1 MGNVKLQESLH
12 PKLLIQ
18 LDNVH
23 IWLYIILLSLFHTL
37 MNVLQL
43 LRPQNLMPMLL
54 HLQKLDSRAIH
65 SLYVLILH
73 QSLCRLLQL

>member
-37 MNVLQL
+37 MNVL
-43 LRPQNLMPMLL
+43 
-54 HLQKLDSRAIH
+54 
-65 SLYVLILH
+65 
-73 QSLCRLLQL
+73 